1 MSIAVVLSITG
12 QAWAR
17 DAEGNLRELRP
28 GDVVEEGE
36 VVVTSADGSV
46 ELDFGG
52 GEAGLVVI
60 EPGQEVLMQP
70 ELAPDAEVD
79 PEQASVQDEEV
90 EALLAALEDDDGDLF
105 DLLEDPAAGAAGGGG
120 AEGGHGFVRL
130 ARITEGVDPL
140 SYQFG
145 VVLTGGPEGGL
156 GEPQLLEEE
165 SFPAISVVDA
175 EGGNQVDE
183 AALADGS
190 NPGSAAES

>member
-165 SFPAISVVDA
+165 SFPAISVVD
-175 EGGNQVDE
+175 
-183 AALADGS
+183 
-190 NPGSAAES
+190 